1 MTNAI
6 EIKDLSKSYKDFTLG
21 KINLSLPQ
29 GSVMGLIGENG
40 AGKTTLIRLILD
52 MTERGSGQVTIL
64 GRDNKD
70 NFVLTKEDI
79 GVVLDESGIP
89 AALSASDM
97 GRVMKLTYK
106 NWDSEKYNNLL
117 NRFSVP
123 PKKPFRTLS
132 KGTKMKLALAIALSH
147 EPKLLILDEP
157 ASGLDPVARDDILN
171 ILNDFT
177 RNETHS
183 VLISSHIISDLEK
196 ICDYIAFL
204 HKGKLLLCEEK
215 DVLKDEYVLVHGK
228 ESDFAEISPDKLLG
242 KKTSP
247 YGCEAVMRK
256 RDVPHHINFGVLDI
270 EQLFV
275 FMAKEDK

>member
-1 MTNAI
+1 MKNAI

-29 GSVMGLIGENG
+29 GSIMGLIGENG

-52 MTERGSGQVTIL
+52 MTGRSSGQVTVL

-106 NWDSEKYNNLL
+106 NWDSEKYTGLL
-117 NRFSVP
+117 TRFSVP

-147 EPKLLILDEP
+147 EPKLLILDEA

-215 DVLKDEYVLVHGK
+215 DILKDEYVLVRGK
-228 ESDFAEISPDKLLG
+228 ESDFAEISPDKLIG

-247 YGCEAVMRK
+247 YGCEAVMLK
-256 RDVPHHINFGVLDI
+256 RDVPHNINFGALDI
-270 EQLFV
+270 EQLFI